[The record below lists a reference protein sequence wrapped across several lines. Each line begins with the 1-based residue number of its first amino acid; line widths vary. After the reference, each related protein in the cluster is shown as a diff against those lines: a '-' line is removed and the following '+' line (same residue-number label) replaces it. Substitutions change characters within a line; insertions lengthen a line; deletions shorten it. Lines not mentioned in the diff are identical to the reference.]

1 MWRSCMRVS
10 QSALQ
15 SKLGLGF
22 CRRLSSSEPR
32 KRFAALWGNG
42 DFGRLG
48 LGSLESQ
55 WRPAVCSAFDHHSLV
70 AIACGGAHT
79 LFLTGSV
86 LRHGF
91 LKTLFQANPKSPESP
106 FDRLLG
112 LAPFFLVQSLDKCI
126 WLVELAT
133 FWLLRNM
140 SCRKK
145 VVLIVTIK
153 WPVLIN
159 FDQIKLRLTNY
170 PLPLT
175 ESGCVYAAG
184 LNDFGQ
190 LGVSVDKNYTTV
202 RYLGLVI

>member
-1 MWRSCMRVS
+1 MRVS

-79 LFLTGSV
+79 LFLTGFLGV
-86 LRHGF
+86 LIFVYVSGF
-91 LKTLFQANPKSPESP
+91 WDACV
-106 FDRLLG
+106 G
-112 LAPFFLVQSLDKCI
+112 
-126 WLVELAT
+126 LVELGAI
-133 FWLLRNM
+133 FLVPGKMRERREFEILNILF
-140 SCRKK
+140 CPFYFPHF
-145 VVLIVTIK
+145 LIIFV
-153 WPVLIN
+153 
-159 FDQIKLRLTNY
+159 F
-170 PLPLT
+170 
-175 ESGCVYAAG
+175 
-184 LNDFGQ
+184 
-190 LGVSVDKNYTTV
+190 
-202 RYLGLVI
+202 